1 MTNLLKICRRNIT
14 EEEVKKKINI
24 LRTSFKRENN
34 KVKKSMLSGSGTDDL
49 YVPTLWY
56 YKELEFLQD
65 QMEEESGISTVT
77 ETQVN

>member
-1 MTNLLKICRRNIT
+1 
-14 EEEVKKKINI
+14 
-24 LRTSFKRENN
+24 
-34 KVKKSMLSGSGTDDL
+34 MLSGSGTDDL

-65 QMEEESGISTVT
+65 QMEEESGISTVI